1 MALAPVTAL
10 IAVFFVSVGAI
21 QKDVVLMMHA
31 RGAFDVK
38 ITPVTTDPILGRM
51 SLAKVLHGD
60 LEGTSAGEM
69 LTAGTSVKD
78 SGAYVAVERVTGTL
92 QGRRGTFILQHSGTM
107 TRGAPQLTITVVPDS
122 GTEQLARIAGSMKII
137 IDKDGKH
144 FYDLEYTLD
153 R

>member
-1 MALAPVTAL
+1 MATVIAL
-10 IAVFFVSVGAI
+10 VAVFCVSMSGS
-21 QKDVVLMMHA
+21 QKDAGVMRDA

-51 SLAKVLHGD
+51 SVAKVLHGD

-78 SGAYVAVERVTGTL
+78 SAAYVAVERVTGTL
-92 QGRRGTFILQHSGTM
+92 QGRRGTFILQHTGTM
-107 TRGAPQLTITVVPDS
+107 TRGAQQLTITVVPDS
-122 GTEQLARIAGSMKII
+122 GTDQLTGIAGSMKII

-144 FYDLEYTLD
+144 FYDFEYTLP
-153 R
+153 

>member
-1 MALAPVTAL
+1 MALAVVTAL

-21 QKDVVLMMHA
+21 QKDAAGMMHA

-38 ITPVTTDPILGRM
+38 ITSVTTDPILGRM

-78 SGAYVAVERVTGTL
+78 SGAYVAVERIMGTL

-107 TRGAPQLTITVVPDS
+107 TRGAQQLTITVVPDS
-122 GTEQLARIAGSMKII
+122 GTEQLAGIAGSMKIV

-144 FYDLEYTLD
+144 FYDFEYTLP
-153 R
+153 

>member
-1 MALAPVTAL
+1 MAAVIAL
-10 IAVFFVSVGAI
+10 IAVLVVSVGAI
-21 QKDVVLMMHA
+21 QKDAVVMMRA

-51 SLAKVLHGD
+51 SLAKVLRGD

-78 SGAYVAVERVTGTL
+78 SGAYVAVERVTGAL
-92 QGRRGTFILQHSGTM
+92 HGRRGTFILQHSGTM
-107 TRGAPQLTITVVPDS
+107 TRGAQQLTITVVPDS
-122 GTEQLARIAGSMKII
+122 GTEQLAGIAGTMKII
-137 IDKDGKH
+137 IDEDGKH
-144 FYDLEYTLD
+144 FYDFEYTLD

>member
-1 MALAPVTAL
+1 MAAVIMFVAALCVTVSANQKN
-10 IAVFFVSVGAI
+10 AVV
-21 QKDVVLMMHA
+21 MTHA

-51 SLAKVLHGD
+51 AVAKVLHGD

-69 LTAGTSVKD
+69 LTAGTPVKE
-78 SGAYVAVERVTGTL
+78 SAAYVAFERVTGTL

-107 TRGAPQLTITVVPDS
+107 TRGAQQLTITVVPDS
-122 GTEQLARIAGSMKII
+122 GTDQLAGIAGSMKII

-144 FYDLEYTLD
+144 FYDFEYALP
-153 R
+153 

>member
-1 MALAPVTAL
+1 MAAVIAL
-10 IAVFFVSVGAI
+10 IAVLVVSVGAI
-21 QKDVVLMMHA
+21 QKDAVVMMRA

-51 SLAKVLHGD
+51 SLAKVLRGD

-107 TRGAPQLTITVVPDS
+107 TRGAQQLTITVVPDS

>member
-1 MALAPVTAL
+1 MAMATVIAL
-10 IAVFFVSVGAI
+10 VAVFCVSMRGS
-21 QKDVVLMMHA
+21 QKDAGVMTHA

-51 SLAKVLHGD
+51 SVAKVLHGD

-78 SGAYVAVERVTGTL
+78 SAAYVAVERVTGTL
-92 QGRRGTFILQHSGTM
+92 QGRRGTFILQHTGTM
-107 TRGAPQLTITVVPDS
+107 TRGAQQLTITVVPDS
-122 GTEQLARIAGSMKII
+122 GTDQLTGIAGSMKII

-144 FYDLEYTLD
+144 FYDFEYTLP
-153 R
+153 